1 MSRDVVADPWRT
13 EIDEL
18 HAFFE
23 AYFLGRI
30 PEDEI
35 GRAERALAR
44 NFTMVRPDGVE
55 ADRAATLSSILDGH
69 GYADVLEITVTE
81 HRLIIS
87 TDQHVVSTYVENHR
101 LRDRTNH
108 RVATVVFE
116 RDPDGPNG
124 LRWARVQETWRDPRP
139 SDP

>member
-1 MSRDVVADPWRT
+1 MREVVANPWRT

-30 PEDEI
+30 AKDEI
-35 GRAERALAR
+35 GRVERALASD
-44 NFTMVRPDGVE
+44 FTILGPHGDE
-55 ADRAATLSSILDGH
+55 SDRAATLAAIENGH
-69 GYADVLEITVTE
+69 GHTDSLEITVSE
-81 HRLIIS
+81 HRLIVS
-87 TDQHVVSTYVENHR
+87 TDAHVVATYVENHK
-101 LRDRTNH
+101 LIDRTNH

-124 LRWARVQETWRDPRP
+124 LRWIRVQETWRDA
-139 SDP
+139 